1 MKTLLLIL
9 GISTLLTAADGEALF
24 KKCASCHGAN
34 GEKHALNKSRVIN
47 QMSKEEIAAAL
58 KGYKDGSYGGA
69 MKALMKG
76 QIAAYSDE
84 QIDTV
89 AAFIAAK
96 KQ

>member
-9 GISTLLTAADGEALF
+9 GITTLLAAADGAALF
-24 KKCASCHGAN
+24 QKCTTCHGEN
-34 GEKHALNKSRVIN
+34 GEKHALNKSKVIN
-47 QMSKEEIAAAL
+47 EMSKEEIETAL
-58 KGYKDGSYGGA
+58 KGYKSGTYGGA

-76 QIAAYSDE
+76 QIAAYDDE
-84 QIDTV
+84 EIDTV

>member
-9 GISTLLTAADGEALF
+9 GITTLLGAADGADLF
-24 KKCASCHGAN
+24 KKCASCHGAA
-34 GEKHALNKSRVIN
+34 GEKHALNKSKIIN
-47 QMSKEEIAAAL
+47 EMSKEEIAAAL
-58 KGYKDGSYGGA
+58 KGYKAGTYGGA

>member
-1 MKTLLLIL
+1 MRTLLLIL
-9 GISTLLTAADGEALF
+9 GITTLLGAADGAELF
-24 KKCASCHGAN
+24 KKCASCHGAT

-47 QMSKEEIAAAL
+47 EMGKDEIASAL
-58 KGYKDGSYGGA
+58 KGYKDGSNGGA

-76 QIAAYSDE
+76 QVSTYSDAE
-84 QIDTV
+84 IDTV

>member
-1 MKTLLLIL
+1 MRTLLLIL
-9 GISTLLTAADGEALF
+9 GITTLLGAADGAALF
-24 KKCASCHGAN
+24 KKCTSCHGAA

-47 QMSKEEIAAAL
+47 EMSKEEIAAAL
-58 KGYKDGSYGGA
+58 KGYKTGTYGGA

-84 QIDTV
+84 DIDTV

>member
-1 MKTLLLIL
+1 MKTLLLIM
-9 GISTLLTAADGEALF
+9 GITTLLAAADGEALF
-24 KKCASCHGAN
+24 QKCTSCHGAN
-34 GEKHALNKSRVIN
+34 GEKHALNKSRIIN
-47 QMSKEEIAAAL
+47 EMSSDEIAAAL
-58 KGYKDGSYGGA
+58 KGYKNGTYGGA

>member
-1 MKTLLLIL
+1 MRTLLLIM
-9 GISTLLTAADGEALF
+9 GITTLLGAADGAALF
-24 KKCASCHGAN
+24 KKCTSCHGAA
-34 GEKHALNKSRVIN
+34 GEKHALNKSRIIN
-47 QMSKEEIAAAL
+47 EMSKEEIAAAL
-58 KGYKDGSYGGA
+58 KGYKAGTYGGA

>member
-1 MKTLLLIL
+1 MRTLLLIL
-9 GISTLLTAADGEALF
+9 GITTLLGAADGAALF
-24 KKCASCHGAN
+24 KKCASCHGAA

-47 QMSKEEIAAAL
+47 EMSKEEIAAAL
-58 KGYKDGSYGGA
+58 KGYKTGTYGGA

-84 QIDTV
+84 DIDTV

>member
-1 MKTLLLIL
+1 MRTLLLVL
-9 GISTLLTAADGEALF
+9 GITTLLGAADGADLF
-24 KKCASCHGAN
+24 KKCTSCHGAA

-47 QMSKEEIAAAL
+47 EMSKEEIAAAL

-76 QIAAYSDE
+76 QISTYSDE

>member
-1 MKTLLLIL
+1 MRTLLLIL
-9 GISTLLTAADGEALF
+9 GITTLLGAADGAALF
-24 KKCASCHGAN
+24 KKCTSCHGAA

-47 QMSKEEIAAAL
+47 EMSKEEITAAL
-58 KGYKDGSYGGA
+58 KGYKTGTYGGA

-84 QIDTV
+84 DINTV